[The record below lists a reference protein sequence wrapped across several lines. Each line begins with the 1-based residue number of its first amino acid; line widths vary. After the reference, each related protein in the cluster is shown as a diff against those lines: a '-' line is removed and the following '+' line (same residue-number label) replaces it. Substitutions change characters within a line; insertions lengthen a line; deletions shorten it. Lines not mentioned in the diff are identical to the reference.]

1 MATKKALEKKLAK
14 LESINDQLVTEL
26 GYVDGLMQ
34 LVGFSGG
41 IVALKATAQELYE
54 KGESSLESEEE
65 DFEGEEDHK
74 DEEDFEDGKGY
85 KYG

>member
-14 LESINDQLVTEL
+14 LESIHDQLVTEL
-26 GYVDGLMQ
+26 GYVDRLMQ

-54 KGESSLESEEE
+54 KGDALLDEE
-65 DFEGEEDHK
+65 G
-74 DEEDFEDGKGY
+74 DEEDYRFG
-85 KYG
+85 